1 MTGAF
6 VNAVYPGPDQIADM
20 QKPGPDGPI
29 VMVNLLK
36 FREKAQYADGRETD
50 LSGHA
55 AYQLY
60 GRVAAKLVEM
70 HGGKILYVGDVSFLG
85 LGKCNPLWDEVA
97 LAQYPS
103 RKALW
108 EMSIS
113 SEWREAAVHRE
124 AGLEGQLNIETTP
137 TFIAGA
143 RG

>member
-1 MTGAF
+1 MAGAF
-6 VNAVYPGPDQIADM
+6 ANAVYPGPEQIADM
-20 QKPGPDGPI
+20 QKPGPGGPI

-36 FREKAQYADGRETD
+36 FREKAQYADGRKSD
-50 LSGHA
+50 LTGRA
-55 AYQLY
+55 AYQIY
-60 GRVAAKLVEM
+60 GRAVTKLVEK
-70 HGGKILYVGDVSFLG
+70 HGGKVLYAGDVSFLA
-85 LGKCNPLWDEVA
+85 LGACEPLWDEVA

-113 SEWREAAVHRE
+113 PEWREIAVHRE

-143 RG
+143 L